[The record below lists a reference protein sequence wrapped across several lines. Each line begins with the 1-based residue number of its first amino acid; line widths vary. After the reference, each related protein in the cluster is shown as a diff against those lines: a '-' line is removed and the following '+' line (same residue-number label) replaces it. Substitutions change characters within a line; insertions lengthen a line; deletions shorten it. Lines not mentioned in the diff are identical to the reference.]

1 LGLGLLRAA
10 PALGAMLMA
19 FALAHFPLN
28 ANAGRKMLMA
38 VFGFGLCMI
47 AFGIS
52 QNFYLSLFVLTVSG
66 ALDNISV
73 VIRGTI
79 IQTMTPH
86 HMRGRV
92 SSVNHIFIGSSNEI
106 GAFESGL
113 AASLM
118 GTVPSV
124 VFGGTMTLFIVGI
137 TSLIAPKLRK
147 LNL

>member
-1 LGLGLLRAA
+1 
-10 PALGAMLMA
+10 MTMA

-28 ANAGRKMLMA
+28 QNAGQKMLMA
-38 VFGFGLCMI
+38 VLGFGLCMI
-47 AFGIS
+47 GFGLS
-52 QNFYLSLFVLTVSG
+52 QNFYLSLALLTLSG

-118 GTVPSV
+118 GIVPSV
-124 VFGGTMTLFIVGI
+124 IFGGTMTLIVVAV
-137 TSLIAPKLRK
+137 TALVSPKLRK